1 MSATSPASVVLTNA
15 SGSGEVQLGM
25 PPREHTLHPPKLR
38 VGRAANGIATFD
50 GRLAPKEA
58 PGGDAEE
65 CIHGHHSLFRSAET
79 DATNSDGSSNGRRR
93 RHPSPG
99 LAVVAPSVAYAE
111 LDGHFSPLEEGKG
124 DGPAPSKGS
133 SMCGG
138 FTLRGKVPTA
148 AATLLILT
156 AGVLAIT
163 GSALGISIAF
173 SIQSAQALART
184 NAAAAF
190 SLCHYAITASVAL
203 PKKFAKTVQFNAAT
217 LPTPQDPFRPGFDIA
232 NETWQRLW
240 QDMLLNN
247 LHRSGFAL
255 NDAAIGFAD
264 YNYVACQPDHT
275 NASLASCVFVPTP
288 LWSEELGVIMSRRD
302 EVRSR
307 IDGTLL
313 STTIGPSEL
322 TAGELPWFV
331 FTPRESKDDFRW
343 SDVLLLDNASD
354 DLMSHNM
361 RPGPP
366 APLVHFSQP
375 IFTPRGEYMATTM
388 HSLDLRHL
396 DEQFAS
402 ILRGYSASA
411 YLLDNHGR
419 LIASSEG
426 GGAMTSR
433 GVPSDYWL
441 TFAESNLCRVQLL
454 SPPPADGEDAA
465 ILHCRRTAATSG
477 DKALADLYEAR
488 RDLFNQA
495 PLSVWRT
502 LVNVDLPVSTFP
514 GHAFVGEMDIGGGR
528 HYVFVSPLHDLI
540 GINVSD
546 TAAAASNMNWRMVVL
561 LRETDVTAPI
571 LKGLTVAAGVS
582 AGVAVLATAL
592 IAVAYHYLLL
602 RPIGAIASSL
612 ADAFNA
618 DDASEDG
625 DDVDE
630 ADRQACAG
638 TSQSDGPPPTDSEAN
653 SSNGSIGRGNASA
666 NSGQKKR
673 SKAEPPRD
681 PSLLREVATIQ
692 RAFWAMRDELRLLKA
707 FIPEHVLRAR
717 QAKRAEAYHVPT
729 DDMASSDDR
738 TARPREAVDEE
749 LPFGKPAGHG
759 PDTLPLTLRS
769 RRPLCWRER
778 IRESRVEA
786 RG

>member
-1 MSATSPASVVLTNA
+1 MPLGSPQPDTHVSK
-15 SGSGEVQLGM
+15 
-25 PPREHTLHPPKLR
+25 PPRLH

-50 GRLAPKEA
+50 GRLALSENEA
-58 PGGDAEE
+58 APPTDP
-65 CIHGHHSLFRSAET
+65 HGHHSLFRVAEE
-79 DATNSDGSSNGRRR
+79 DDMLNSSNSDGSSNARRR

-190 SLCHYAITASVAL
+190 SLCHDAITESVAM
-203 PKKFAKTVQFNAAT
+203 PKKFAEAVQFNSAFLA
-217 LPTPQDPFRPGFDIA
+217 PPQDPFRPGFDIA
-232 NETWQRLW
+232 NETWQHQW

-247 LHRSGFAL
+247 LHRSDFAL
-255 NDAAIGFAD
+255 NDAAITFAD

-288 LWSEELGVIMSRRD
+288 LFSEELGVVMTRRD

-307 IDGTLL
+307 IDGTVLN
-313 STTIGPSEL
+313 TTIGPSEL
-322 TAGELPWFV
+322 TGIELTWFV
-331 FTPRESKDDFRW
+331 FTPKESKDDFRW
-343 SDVLLLDNASD
+343 SDVLLLDNRD
-354 DLMSHNM
+354 DDPMSRTM

-375 IFTPRGEYMATTM
+375 IFTPSGEYMATTM

-419 LIASSEG
+419 LVASSRDGGAISARSVPADYVLQPLERGVCRVQQAPYLPPAEG
-426 GGAMTSR
+426 GGSAML
-433 GVPSDYWL
+433 Y
-441 TFAESNLCRVQLL
+441 
-454 SPPPADGEDAA
+454 
-465 ILHCRRTAATSG
+465 CRRPTDESG
-477 DKALADLYEAR
+477 DQALADLYDSR
-488 RDLFNQA
+488 KDLFT
-495 PLSVWRT
+495 PTSVRS
-502 LVNVDLPVSTFP
+502 PR
-514 GHAFVGEMDIGGGR
+514 FVGELDIGGGR

-540 GINVSD
+540 GNNVSD

-561 LRETDVTAPI
+561 LRESDVTAPI
-571 LKGLTVAAGVS
+571 LKGLAVAAGVS

-612 ADAFNA
+612 AAAFNA

-638 TSQSDGPPPTDSEAN
+638 TSQTDGPPPTDSEAK

-666 NSGQKKR
+666 NSGQNKR
-673 SKAEPPRD
+673 SKPEPPRD